1 MQIVRQKLTLDRCA
15 DTMKKSRAFCMFPRA
30 SCTHPM
36 VCHAAGKFGA
46 SLMTVFSRAMA
57 SWCLSQSKFGI

>member
-1 MQIVRQKLTLDRCA
+1 MQKLRQKLTLDRCA

-46 SLMTVFSRAMA
+46 SLMTAFNRAMA
-57 SWCLSQSKFGI
+57 S